1 MANRYQQKQPIAKSL
16 LRALPDTRANT
27 RSVGPWVLVAT
38 ILGSSMAF
46 IDGTAVNVGCPI
58 YGCSARVGCWRER
71 YDPRLCRSLPW
82 VARPARFVCAE
93 KE

>member
-46 IDGTAVNVGCPI
+46 IDGTGRELWAVQFMDAQHGWVVGEKGTI
-58 YGCSARVGCWRER
+58 LR
-71 YDPRLCRSLPW
+71 YAAASHG
-82 VARPARFVCAE
+82 
-93 KE
+93 